1 MNSYEPYTD
10 NELINE
16 ISDYIRLDS
25 MRYDGGRQ

>member
-1 MNSYEPYTD
+1 MNNTD
-10 NELINE
+10 NFADSELINE